1 MLLIILANFISP
13 LEYGELNLFN
23 TFVTLLSMLIS
34 LNTTGIISVEF
45 FKTSKLQFRKIL
57 NGVLLLSTG
66 TLCFL
71 LFVVDFS
78 HFLKLAVGLSVEY
91 QWLALLICYL
101 QVFSSINLDI
111 WRLEEKPVSYGLY
124 SVSTVLLN
132 FILTLVLV
140 ISFQQ
145 GWLGRLY
152 AQVGVGIV
160 FFFISIIF

>member
-1 MLLIILANFISP
+1 M
-13 LEYGELNLFN
+13 
-23 TFVTLLSMLIS
+23 
-34 LNTTGIISVEF
+34 
-45 FKTSKLQFRKIL
+45 
-57 NGVLLLSTG
+57 
-66 TLCFL
+66 
-71 LFVVDFS
+71 
-78 HFLKLAVGLSVEY
+78 AVGLSVEY